1 MRQNGNLPEIGK
13 NMNENQKIKNKNMNS
28 HEENG

>member
-13 NMNENQKIKNKNMNS
+13 NMKIEKIKNKNMNS
-28 HEENG
+28 HDEDG